1 MLFSK
6 PLRLRLIAIFAIFA
20 LLVSA
25 CGGADS
31 ADTENADALAPPV
44 PEDTR
49 TEAEIEAEATAL
61 AYQATL
67 ETAEELE
74 ERLAN
79 AAKPTPLPTVPP
91 ELFATP
97 IPSPEPETPADPW
110 EVHVL
115 TAKSDT
121 VDVPVFDEPEGEFFQ
136 LQYEYLDG
144 SKVDYPLRNPTY
156 FGNELALMVIEGE
169 PGDDWAKV
177 QLPVRPNGKTAW
189 VQTGF
194 FDWSTH
200 NYHID
205 INVTDNWVKVWEGD
219 KLIVETD
226 AITGRPDRPTPVV
239 EAYIDE
245 IIEGPTAAYGP
256 YILSIAAFSESLNI
270 FSSGLPKLALH
281 GTNEP
286 EKMGE
291 FVSSGCVR
299 VENDIITLIAETVP
313 IGTAVNIFA

>member
-1 MLFSK
+1 MIAVFS
-6 PLRLRLIAIFAIFA
+6 
-20 LLVSA
+20 LLAAA

-31 ADTENADALAPPV
+31 SETASDGVEVPTPV
-44 PEDTR
+44 DTR
-49 TEAEIEAEATAL
+49 TEAEITADATAL
-61 AYQATL
+61 AFQETL
-67 ETAEELE
+67 PTAEELE
-74 ERLAN
+74 EELAN
-79 AAKPTPLPTVPP
+79 EAEPTPLPTVSP

-97 IPSPEPETPADPW
+97 VPSPEPQTPEDPW

-115 TAKSDT
+115 TAKTDT
-121 VDVPVFDEPEGEFFQ
+121 VDVPVFDGPEGEFFQ
-136 LQYEYLDG
+136 LEYEYLDG
-144 SKVDYPLRNPTY
+144 STVNYPLRNPTY
-156 FGNELALMVIEGE
+156 FGNDLALMVIEGE

-219 KLIVETD
+219 ELIVESS
-226 AITGRPDRPTPVV
+226 AITGRPGRETPVV

-256 YILSIAAFSESLNI
+256 YILSIAAFSETLNI

-286 EKMGE
+286 DKMGE